1 MIKFKE
7 YCKRIKEK
15 LTQLIKWSVII
26 GMMSFI
32 FQEVSSTI
40 INHMAEGWIEDKEPP
55 SNTETSIFVNKNH
68 PENKL
73 KDMECITSELW
84 KVNNQNG
91 MLPVIFN
98 NNPSVMIRVVNN
110 NSKLMYINNIWVNVE
125 EYSPIEKV
133 NDKHIQTGLGDIAR
147 PVNITSKLESKEGK
161 YIVETKDKDIDVK
174 YVKIAPD
181 DMEIFILDFGFDK
194 EGVYDISVEFE
205 YGYKDKEYTEVT
217 DRQKI
222 VCIYQ

>member
-1 MIKFKE
+1 MLKFKE
-7 YCKRIKEK
+7 YCKK
-15 LTQLIKWSVII
+15 LAQLIKWSVII
-26 GMMSFI
+26 GVMVSFI
-32 FQEVSSTI
+32 FQEVSGTV
-40 INHMAEGWIEDKEPP
+40 INYMAEGWIEDREKP
-55 SNTETSIFVNKNH
+55 SNTITSIFVNKNY

-73 KDMECITSELW
+73 KDMECVTSELW
-84 KVNNQNG
+84 KVNNQNE

-125 EYSPIEKV
+125 EYSAIEKI

-161 YIVETKDKDIDVK
+161 YNVETKDKNIDVK

-181 DMEIFILDFGFDK
+181 DMEIFILDLDFDK

-222 VCIYQ
+222 VCVYQ